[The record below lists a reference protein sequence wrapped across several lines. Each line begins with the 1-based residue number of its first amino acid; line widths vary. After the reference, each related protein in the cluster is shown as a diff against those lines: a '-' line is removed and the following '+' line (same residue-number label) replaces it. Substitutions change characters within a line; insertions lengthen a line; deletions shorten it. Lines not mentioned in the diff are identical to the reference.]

1 MRFLML
7 LAQSV
12 IPKKAREITFADR
25 PRQSKRDVVLA
36 PMIGTSIDQIAN
48 FVYAEKHKCQST
60 LTNQSHADR
69 P

>member
-7 LAQSV
+7 AALECYRE
-12 IPKKAREITFADR
+12 KEKEITFADR
-25 PRQSKRDVVLA
+25 PKQSKRDVVHS
-36 PMIGTSIDQIAN
+36 MIGTGIDQIAN

-69 P
+69 R